1 LTESTKYTI
10 IIQLS
15 NNGIYN
21 FKYEMH
27 MNPTER
33 TLQVLEYI
41 MAAGPGP
48 VKQTDIAQH
57 CGLSPATLNRIVK
70 SLSDLGYL
78 FRTSEKYCVRNFRLE
93 RNVPMS
99 QSYLAKLDN
108 TMRDLSKQL
117 GVSAEVIV
125 VAGHE
130 LLWHSKT
137 DYPDPNVV
145 IRASVGFR
153 RSLYELDVLSQ
164 MYLSRLDWDD
174 VQAQFFVDGFWGTV
188 RTVGAATCWLP
199 KAAVRNA
206 LDLMRPEIFVADPQ
220 GNHVGIRRCATVV
233 EDPNGKFL
241 HLLALAEPADR
252 PNDRI
257 EEYKEALLK
266 ARAELCELAQE
277 ESTTDRL
284 VPKHHTAPLRGG

>member
-1 LTESTKYTI
+1 
-10 IIQLS
+10 
-15 NNGIYN
+15 
-21 FKYEMH
+21 
-27 MNPTER
+27 
-33 TLQVLEYI
+33 

-48 VKQTDIAQH
+48 IKQTDIARH

-99 QSYLAKLDN
+99 QSYLAKLDT
-108 TMRDLSKQL
+108 TMRDLSDQL

-137 DYPDPNVV
+137 DYPDRSVL

-164 MYLSRLDWDD
+164 LYLSRLDWDE
-174 VQAQFFVDGFWGTV
+174 VQAQFFTDGFFGTL
-188 RTVGAATCWLP
+188 REAGEATQWLP
-199 KAAVRNA
+199 KPAVKETLDAVRSEVFVS
-206 LDLMRPEIFVADPQ
+206 DPE

-252 PNDRI
+252 PASGI
-257 EEYKEALLK
+257 GKYKEALLDV
-266 ARAELCELAQE
+266 RAELCALAVE

-284 VPKHHTAPLRGG
+284 VPKYHSAPLHGG